1 MTNLTRTT
9 TPNAAPLLNLD
20 LPSRCDQC
28 GKPRSSGSHRR
39 SACSASVQIIP
50 SLSWPNR

>member
-39 SACSASVQIIP
+39 CSSRRQALNLHKWVGRP
-50 SLSWPNR
+50 